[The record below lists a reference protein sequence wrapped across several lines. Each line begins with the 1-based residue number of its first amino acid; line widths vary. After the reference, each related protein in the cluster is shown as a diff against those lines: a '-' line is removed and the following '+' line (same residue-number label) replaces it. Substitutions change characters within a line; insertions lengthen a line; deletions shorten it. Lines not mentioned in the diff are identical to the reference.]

1 MVLGFHENEA
11 LFALIAPFLYSDDL
25 SLASAI
31 NQRTWQ
37 QQHSN
42 TADIKKDFERWR
54 DWVTDLHYEEWCNF
68 ENNLAAFEFHHS
80 QSVELNYHLS
90 DHFLS
95 GSYHLREFLSDTSP

>member
-25 SLASAI
+25 SLAAAI

-54 DWVTDLHYEEWCNF
+54 DWVTDLHYEEWCKF
-68 ENNLAAFEFHHS
+68 ENNLALLGFQPSESVGFE
-80 QSVELNYHLS
+80 YYLS
-90 DHFLS
+90 DHFPGDS
-95 GSYHLREFLSDTSP
+95 HLRDFLSSNSP